1 MIEDEA
7 VLRCQTGERD
17 AFRHLVEQY
26 KDLLYGVAYL
36 MTNNR
41 ASAEEQVQ
49 EAFLSAWQGI
59 KGFRRGSPFKP
70 WLVRILVNG
79 ILAQRRRRSVTTAP
93 LEESASHPEAVGLE
107 DEVEALEDRLN
118 SAEERWSDLS
128 HEHRQVVVLR
138 YFADMTVP
146 QVAQSLK
153 VREGTVKSRLHRAL
167 GQLRT
172 QLESMD
178 IVGSQVM
185 DYGA

>member
-1 MIEDEA
+1 MTDSEA
-7 VLRCQTGERD
+7 VLRCQGGNRD
-17 AFRHLVEQY
+17 AFRDLVEKY
-26 KDLLYGVAYL
+26 KDLLYGIAYL

-59 KGFRRGSPFKP
+59 KGFRRERPFKP

-79 ILAQRRRRSVTTAP
+79 ILAQRRRRSVATAP

-107 DEVEALEDRLN
+107 DEVAALEDRQTVRKALTC
-118 SAEERWSDLS
+118 LS

-153 VREGTVKSRLHRAL
+153 MREGTVKSRLHRAL

-172 QLESMD
+172 QLESMET
-178 IVGSQVM
+178 VGSQVM

>member
-1 MIEDEA
+1 VTDSEA
-7 VLRCQTGERD
+7 VLRCQGGDRD
-17 AFRHLVEQY
+17 AFRHLVEKY
-26 KDLLYGVAYL
+26 KDLLYGVAFL
-36 MTNNR
+36 MTKNR
-41 ASAEEQVQ
+41 AYAEEQVQ

-59 KGFRRGSPFKP
+59 KGFRRERPFKP

-93 LEESASHPEAVGLE
+93 LEESANHPDAVALE
-107 DEVEALEDRLN
+107 DEVEALEDRLKVRRVL
-118 SAEERWSDLS
+118 AELS
-128 HEHRQVVVLR
+128 QEHRQVVVLR

-153 VREGTVKSRLHRAL
+153 MREGTVKSRLHRAL

-172 QLESMD
+172 QLEDMET
-178 IVGSQVM
+178 VGSQVM

>member
-1 MIEDEA
+1 MTDSEA
-7 VLRCQTGERD
+7 VLRCQGGNRD
-17 AFRHLVEQY
+17 AFRDLVEKY
-26 KDLLYGVAYL
+26 KDLLYGIAYL

-59 KGFRRGSPFKP
+59 KGFRRERPFKP

-79 ILAQRRRRSVTTAP
+79 ILAQRRRRSVATAP

-107 DEVEALEDRLN
+107 DEVEALEDRLKVRR
-118 SAEERWSDLS
+118 ALVDLS